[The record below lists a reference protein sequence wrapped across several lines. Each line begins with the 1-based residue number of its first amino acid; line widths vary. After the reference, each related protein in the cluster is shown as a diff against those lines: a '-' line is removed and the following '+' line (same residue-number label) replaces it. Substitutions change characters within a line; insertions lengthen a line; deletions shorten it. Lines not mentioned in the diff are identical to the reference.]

1 MLKQLTSPF
10 KYDRI
15 NVQDRVTKTKKR
27 MNINFSTLARLWRY
41 LSAKRLQLIS
51 VLFMVLV
58 SSGLG
63 LLGPFLIGITIDEY
77 LVSQEMNGLLLLL
90 GGLAVIFAFHSLA
103 LFLQNYWMIGIAQTT
118 VNKLRTDLFHKL
130 HKLPISFFD
139 KRQHGEVMSRV
150 TNDIE
155 NVSSTLNSSVIQVF
169 SSVLTLVGTVT
180 VMIILSPILTIIT
193 LTIIPLMVIG
203 MKWITKRTG
212 KLFKLQQQN
221 LGELNGYIEE
231 VISGQKMIKAYSQ
244 EEKVIEDFVQKS
256 ITLKQSGFWAQTISG
271 FIPKV
276 MNMLNNLSFAII
288 AGVGGILALKGL
300 VTIGVIVIFAE
311 YARQFTRPLND
322 LANQFNTLLSALAGA
337 DRVFMIIDETEE
349 SDATTTVEKLT
360 PIKGDVVFANVSFS
374 YDESEDAQ
382 TIEQVSLH
390 AKPGETVALVGPTG
404 AGKTTLIN
412 LISRFYDAD
421 DGIITVDGIDINR
434 MSRDS
439 LRRQMAF
446 VLQDTFLFHGS
457 ILENIRYGRLNA
469 TDAEVE
475 EAARLANA
483 DSFIRKLPNQ
493 YQSIISHDGD
503 GISHGQKQLLAIAR
517 AMLANPK
524 LLILDEAT
532 SSIDTITEIRIQE
545 ALARLMDGR
554 TTFVIA
560 HRLNTIQKADQ
571 IVVLKDGRVIE
582 RGTHDELINE
592 QGFYYELQNKI

>member
-1 MLKQLTSPF
+1 MLKQLTRPF
-10 KYDRI
+10 KYERI
-15 NVQDRVTKTKKR
+15 SVHNHVTKTKKR
-27 MNINFSTLARLWRY
+27 MKINFSTLTRLWRY
-41 LSAKRLQLIS
+41 LSAKRLQLFS
-51 VLFMVLV
+51 VLLMVLV
-58 SSGLG
+58 SSALG
-63 LLGPFLIGITIDEY
+63 LLGPYLIGITIDDY
-77 LVSQEMNGLLLLL
+77 MVSQEMNGLLLLL
-90 GGLAVIFAFHSLA
+90 IGLAVIFAFHSLA

-118 VNKLRTDLFHKL
+118 VNRLRTDLFHKL

-180 VMIILSPILTIIT
+180 VMIILSPLLTVIT

-212 KLFKLQQQN
+212 KLFKMQQQN

-256 ITLKQSGFWAQTISG
+256 NNLKRSGFWAQTISG

-288 AGVGGILALKGL
+288 AGVGGLLALNGL

-349 SDATTTVEKLT
+349 SDASTTVEKL
-360 PIKGDVVFANVSFS
+360 PSIRGEVVFSNVSFS
-374 YDESEDAQ
+374 YNESEDAQ

-421 DGIITVDGIDINR
+421 DGVITVDGIDINR

-475 EAARLANA
+475 EAARFANA

-545 ALARLMDGR
+545 ALARLMKGR

-571 IVVLKDGRVIE
+571 IVVLKDGRIIE